1 MDTSL
6 VDPRWKDLY
15 KLAGIAAIVS
25 EFVIL
30 LGIVTYFI
38 WPYTPGSKTT
48 EEILR
53 LLQSDPLGGL
63 VSLDLFLFVG
73 NLFSIFL
80 FLALYVSLRP
90 VNPSYALVALAVGLI
105 GLVLLIPARPIV
117 ELFALSRQYAAAT
130 TDAAR
135 SQILAAGDALLALFD
150 GTNWFMNTLLGAL
163 SLLTSSL
170 LMLRSNTYSKA
181 TAYAGIFTNAVV
193 CGFFIPTLG
202 KFLLFLSLPGYM
214 IWYFL
219 LAKRFFQMGRDN

>member
-25 EFVIL
+25 EFVIF
-30 LGIVTYFI
+30 LGIITYFI
-38 WPYTPGSKTT
+38 WPYTPGNETT

-73 NLFSIFL
+73 NLFSVFL

-105 GLVLLIPARPIV
+105 GLVLLIPATTRSSSCLPSAGNTPPRP
-117 ELFALSRQYAAAT
+117 R
-130 TDAAR
+130 
-135 SQILAAGDALLALFD
+135 
-150 GTNWFMNTLLGAL
+150 M
-163 SLLTSSL
+163 
-170 LMLRSNTYSKA
+170 
-181 TAYAGIFTNAVV
+181 
-193 CGFFIPTLG
+193 
-202 KFLLFLSLPGYM
+202 LPGVRYSPRVM
-214 IWYFL
+214 LCWRSL
-219 LAKRFFQMGRDN
+219 TAQTGS

>member
-1 MDTSL
+1 MDSSL

-15 KLAGIAAIVS
+15 RLAGIAAVVS
-25 EFVIL
+25 ELVIL
-30 LGIVTYFI
+30 LGIVAYVI
-38 WPYTPGSKTT
+38 WPYAPGSRTT

-53 LLQSDPLGGL
+53 LLQSDPLAGP
-63 VSLDLFLFVG
+63 VSLDLFLVIG
-73 NLFSIFL
+73 NLISVFL

-90 VNPSYALVALAVGLI
+90 VNPSYALVALTVGLI

-117 ELFALSRQYAAAT
+117 ELFALSRQHAAAT

-135 SQILAAGDALLALFD
+135 SQVLSASAALLALFD
-150 GTNWFMNTLLGAL
+150 GTNWVMNTLLGAL

-170 LMLRSNTYSKA
+170 LMLRSNMYSKA

-193 CGFFIPTLG
+193 CLFFIPTLG

-219 LAKRFFQMGRDN
+219 LAKRFLQMGRDQ

>member
-1 MDTSL
+1 MDTSI

-30 LGIVTYFI
+30 LGIVTFFI
-38 WPYTPGSKTT
+38 WPYAPGSQTT

-73 NLFSIFL
+73 NLFSIVL
-80 FLALYVSLRP
+80 FLALYVSLRL
-90 VNPSYALVALAVGLI
+90 VNPSFALVALAVGLI
-105 GLVLLIPARPIV
+105 GVVLLIPARPIF

-150 GTNWFMNTLLGAL
+150 GTNWIMNTLLGAL

-170 LMLRSNTYSKA
+170 LMLRSRTYSKA

-219 LAKRFFQMGRDN
+219 LAKRFFQLGHDS

>member
-1 MDTSL
+1 M
-6 VDPRWKDLY
+6 
-15 KLAGIAAIVS
+15 
-25 EFVIL
+25 IL

-38 WPYTPGSKTT
+38 WPYAPGSKTT

-73 NLFSIFL
+73 NLFSVFL

-105 GLVLLIPARPIV
+105 GLVLLIPARPIF

-170 LMLRSNTYSKA
+170 LMLRSKTYSKA